1 MLEEV
6 AKNKETSDTSEE
18 IVFDAIKVEYEHCVQ
33 RSEKLDSKINIL
45 LTVCAFIFVLLTSI
59 IEKAGTFNTPMD
71 MAQFSW
77 IVIYWILT
85 LVDVVT
91 FCILLIKLVTLLG
104 SISFERLDI
113 CDIME
118 NNIIELKPKAT
129 VKYIGANYMRC
140 IGSNHSILEKK
151 YDEFNTCVRLLVVNV
166 VLSLILS
173 FVCAFISMN

>member
-1 MLEEV
+1 MSAEV
-6 AKNKETSDTSEE
+6 VENKEKLDTSEE

-33 RSEKLDSKINIL
+33 KSEKLDSKINIL

-59 IEKAGTFNTPMD
+59 IEKAGTFNAPMD

-91 FCILLIKLVTLLG
+91 FCVLLIKLVTLLG

-113 CDIME
+113 CDVME

-140 IGSNHSILEKK
+140 IDSNHSILEKK
-151 YDEFNTCVRLLVVNV
+151 YDGFNTCVRLLVVNV

>member
-1 MLEEV
+1 MSAEV
-6 AKNKETSDTSEE
+6 VENKEKLDTSEE

-59 IEKAGTFNTPMD
+59 IEKAGTFNAPMD

-91 FCILLIKLVTLLG
+91 FCVLLIKLVTLLG

-113 CDIME
+113 CDVME

-129 VKYIGANYMRC
+129 VKYIGANYIRV
-140 IGSNHSILEKK
+140 SE
-151 YDEFNTCVRLLVVNV
+151 R
-166 VLSLILS
+166 
-173 FVCAFISMN
+173 